1 LTTQLLAAERTRLV
15 AAAEHAEALRE
26 ADRLKDIVL
35 KPKTSGRAE
44 GRLRAVD
51 ESLHRGCYG

>member
-1 LTTQLLAAERTRLV
+1 LREVAAERTRLV